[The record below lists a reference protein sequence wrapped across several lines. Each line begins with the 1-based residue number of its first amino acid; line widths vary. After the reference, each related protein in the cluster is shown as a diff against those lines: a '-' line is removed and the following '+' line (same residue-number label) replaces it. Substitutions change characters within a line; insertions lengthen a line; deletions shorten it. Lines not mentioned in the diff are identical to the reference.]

1 MNDLRNFTNLYSLSK
16 TLKFELIPQAE
27 TLSNIQNHGLLIKDE
42 TRAESYKK
50 VKKIIDEYHK
60 DFINKA
66 LEGLR
71 LEKLH
76 DFLIIYNKAI
86 RDENDKKQM
95 VQIQASLRKQIADR
109 FSKHP
114 NEALAERYNNLF
126 AKELIKVD
134 LKKFVNASEQ
144 ELVSEFDN
152 FTTYFTGF
160 HENRKNIYTSEDI
173 STAIGFRLIHQNL
186 LFFIDNLKIFDKITE
201 STISEKFSQIVKEL
215 DSKVQINN
223 IDEVFNLEYFNQ
235 TLTQIGIEKYNA
247 LIGGYTSEDSKVKIK
262 GLNEYINLY
271 NQQQSDKTK
280 KIGKL
285 KLLYKQILSDK
296 NSVSFLPDALKN
308 DQEVLEGIEKS
319 YHELLTSIVGIKK
332 LMVDICTFDLNRIY
346 LRNDTGLTDISQKV
360 LGNWNDIQKILERR
374 FEVDNPI
381 GKKEKED
388 KYEEKKSKFVKNQAS
403 YSIAELNNSVKLF
416 HQANSN
422 NIEQYF
428 INLGTSILNDDLNS
442 TTNLYTEIFNN
453 YDLVKDLLN
462 QPYPLNKNLGQ
473 DKSSVDKL
481 KIFLDSIKSFQH
493 FIKPLC
499 GKGDE
504 ADKDERF
511 YGEFSPLFDKLD
523 NINLLYNKVRNYVTK
538 KPYSVEKYKLNFEN
552 STLLNGWDENK
563 EPDNTSIIL
572 RKEGLYYLAIINQK
586 NKNVFKKLNDNK
598 EGEFCYEKMIYKQI
612 ALEHG
617 GLGGFVRKCYAKAIK
632 LGWSCPDYCR
642 NQEGKIIISENEIK
656 GNREKIIECY
666 KNFLNIYEKN
676 GFHYK
681 DYNFNFKNNA
691 DYENLK
697 HFFDDVKQQGYKI
710 TFKNIPV
717 SYIDQL
723 VKEGKIYLFQIYN
736 KDFSIHS
743 KGTPNMHTIY
753 WKMLFDSDNLNNV
766 IYKLNGQGEI
776 FYRKQSIKNDSIII
790 HKAKEKIENK
800 NPDNLEKFS
809 VFEYDIVKDKRFVTD
824 KFQFHVP
831 ILMNFKSTGSDWI
844 NKNVNTFLQNNEDIH
859 IIGIDRGERHLLY
872 LSLINRKGEIIK
884 QFSLND
890 IVNEYK
896 GQKHKVDYHQLLDR
910 KEGNRDD
917 ARKNWGLI
925 ETIKELKEGYLSQ
938 VIHIIAQLMVEKKA
952 IVVLEDL
959 NIGFM
964 RGRQK
969 VEKQV
974 YQKFEKMLIDKLNY
988 LVDKNKKGNELGSPL
1003 CALQLTNKFESFQK
1017 MGKQSGFLFYVP
1029 AWNTSK
1035 LDPETGFV
1043 NLFNAK
1049 YENIEKAKSFF
1060 SKFTSIQYNTSKEWF
1075 EFEFDYTNFTTK
1087 AEETRTKWTLI
1098 ADDKDRYSYN
1108 KSINSGKGG
1117 QELFKV
1123 SERLKLLFED
1133 NNIIYGGGENLIPQ
1147 FSTQTTQDFF
1157 RTLFKLLNVTLSLR
1171 HNNGE
1176 KGNKEEDYILSPVM
1190 NKEMHFFDSRIAN
1203 EKQPKDAD
1211 ANGAYNIAR
1220 KGLLI
1225 LNKIDDCEDFKALNL
1240 TITNKEWLAFAQKK

>member
-1 MNDLRNFTNLYSLSK
+1 MKLFKNISDFSNLYSLSK
-16 TLKFELIPQAE
+16 TLRFELIPQGE

-60 DFINKA
+60 DFINRA
-66 LEGLR
+66 LEGLH
-71 LEKLH
+71 LDKLD
-76 DFLIIYNKAI
+76 DFLLLYNKVL

-95 VQIQASLRKQIADR
+95 ALIQASLRKQIADR

-114 NEALAERYNNLF
+114 NEALAERFNNLF

-160 HENRKNIYTSEDI
+160 HENRKNIYTSEEI

-201 STISEKFSQIVKEL
+201 STLAEKFSQIVKEL
-215 DSKVQINN
+215 ESIVQINN
-223 IDEVFNLEYFNQ
+223 IDEVFNLEYFNE

-247 LIGGYTSEDSKVKIK
+247 LIGGYTSEDNKIKIK

-285 KLLYKQILSDK
+285 KLLYKQILSDR
-296 NSVSFLPDALKN
+296 NSVSFLPDAFEN

-319 YHELLTSIVGIKK
+319 YHEISTSIDGIKK
-332 LMVDICTFDLNRIY
+332 LMVDINTFDLNRIY

-388 KYEEKKSKFVKNQAS
+388 KYEEKKSKFVRNQDS
-403 YSIAELNNSVKLF
+403 YSIADLNNSLKLF
-416 HQANSN
+416 HQDNTN

-428 INLGTSILNDDLNS
+428 INLGTSIVKDDEKS
-442 TTNLYTEIFNN
+442 TTNLYTEISNN

-462 QPYPLNKNLGQ
+462 QHYPSNKNLGQ
-473 DKSSVDKL
+473 DKSNVDKL

-493 FIKPLC
+493 FVKPLC

-511 YGEFSPLFDKLD
+511 YGEFSPLFDNLD

-572 RKEGLYYLAIINQK
+572 RKEGQYYLAIINQK
-586 NKNVFKKLNDNK
+586 NKKVFDIEYKKEDTPH
-598 EGEFCYEKMIYKQI
+598 YEKMVYKLLPGANKMLPKVFFSKSRIDDFQPSFE
-612 ALEHG
+612 LM
-617 GLGGFVRKCYAKAIK
+617 
-632 LGWSCPDYCR
+632 
-642 NQEGKIIISENEIK
+642 EN
-656 GNREKIIECY
+656 Y
-666 KNFLNIYEKN
+666 KNETHKKGVTFQL
-676 GFHYK
+676 K
-681 DYNFNFKNNA
+681 DCHALIDFFKA
-691 DYENLK
+691 SIQKHPDWK
-697 HFFDDVKQQGYKI
+697 HFGFKFSDTNTYEDLSGFYREVEQQGYKV
-710 TFKNIPV
+710 TFNDISV

-790 HKAKEKIENK
+790 HKAKEQIENK
-800 NPDNLEKFS
+800 NPDNLKKFS

-831 ILMNFKSTGSDWI
+831 ITMNFKSNGSDWI
-844 NKNVNTFLQNNEDIH
+844 NKNVNTFLQNNDDIH

-890 IVNEYK
+890 IVNEYE
-896 GQKHKVDYHQLLDR
+896 GQKHNVNYHQLLDR
-910 KEGNRDD
+910 KEGNRED
-917 ARKNWGLI
+917 ARKNWGVI

-938 VIHIIAQLMVEKKA
+938 VIHIIAKLMVEKKA

-988 LVDKNKKGNELGSPL
+988 LVDKNRKGDELGSPL

-1060 SKFTSIQYNTSKEWF
+1060 SKFTSIHYNTDKQWF
-1075 EFEFDYTNFTTK
+1075 EFDFDYTNFTTK

-1117 QELFKV
+1117 QEIFKV
-1123 SERLKLLFED
+1123 SERLELLFGD
-1133 NNIIYGGGENLIPQ
+1133 NNIIYGGGENLILQ
-1147 FSTQTTQDFF
+1147 ISSQTTQDFF

-1190 NKEMHFFDSRIAN
+1190 NKELQFFDSRIAN

-1220 KGLLI
+1220 KGLWI
-1225 LNKIDDCEDFKALNL
+1225 LDQIDNCDDFKILKL
-1240 TITNKEWLAFAQKK
+1240 SITNKEWLKFVQK